1 MFNSSH
7 AHQSTVMERGG
18 LKTVTC
24 YTSSTTCTSTNVS
37 LTGTR
42 PAGQCCLNR
51 GGRSYRASSST
62 ACTPCVIYR
71 FFQFTYSTAPSTT
84 VYQKEGSQLTG
95 YFGFVNGTHSVLSLS
110 RTIIDTSN
118 DSNPSLSSAATRL
131 QVTLNII
138 PDNIALQPPSMVPVS
153 ALVDTSNEFVLP
165 FNADAD
171 GRRDM
176 ITADVTRSDTP
187 SGSKPPHLQGIKFL
201 RTHIFFDWP
210 MEKRWIS
217 KSLQSQG
224 VHATLEVVTRGEELE
239 VMADSETSSTGAEVS
254 TTVDILETIANDS
267 LKSLRNMKSVAI
279 MSLLSIS
286 KRQCGVIIGFEKQS
300 YQISKH
306 QNQGCLPVKI
316 QVLQGTLGRTILLH
330 VNTRDGSAIASKN
343 YFSTDYDLPALN
355 FSVHELT
362 VNVSIIVNDLAEDDK
377 VISVELSL
385 IFPSSRVAITPRSA
399 QVTIV
404 DDNAPQHFIAS
415 SVRLTI
421 PPYTPPQTE
430 LCVAFTILDNKVAL
444 EPNKTFSIKVMPSPK
459 VVLLRPI
466 SHVLIVDNDAVS
478 VNFTSSNYT
487 SVGSGYTAVCVSKD
501 AATASNIN
509 VEITLTSANASCSEF
524 LNSNFVK

>member
-171 GRRDM
+171 
-176 ITADVTRSDTP
+176 
-187 SGSKPPHLQGIKFL
+187 
-201 RTHIFFDWP
+201 
-210 MEKRWIS
+210 
-217 KSLQSQG
+217 
-224 VHATLEVVTRGEELE
+224 
-239 VMADSETSSTGAEVS
+239 
-254 TTVDILETIANDS
+254 
-267 LKSLRNMKSVAI
+267 
-279 MSLLSIS
+279 
-286 KRQCGVIIGFEKQS
+286 GVIIGFEKQS